1 MQCGSFLFKLFLIRT
16 MTIFTQNVTISLPTH
31 VVSPFTVSEDQILIH
46 EASNHI
52 PITLFQSRTPM
63 MFSSVAVVWI
73 CWSIVFY
80 FRYILYDY
88 LLECY
93 KLRELKP
100 IDTLTFLAAF
110 IEQLSTTMLIIYGTI
125 MFITGTSL
133 RYVFGGRWICSI
145 FIYIIKFGRGYSFI
159 GGLMISIYRILL
171 ITDCFGFKHVL
182 GTKKLFKI
190 ILFIGFSVAISSLF
204 LESYNDYQQ
213 LMRDTC
219 QLIYRRPLMILLD
232 EYEQSL
238 GNPSIFAFWT
248 STVLAM
254 SYSRVFMVEL
264 EIIIYAIFFYH
275 MYKHDNS
282 EMLRRLLDP
291 NVTRNRNRTNAV
303 TFFGQFCSFA
313 IELSWTIL
321 YIITIPLNNNLSNN
335 PYKKIIVIR
344 FILRLVSFT
353 CIPIIEV
360 LTSKTLRA
368 RIYRF
373 SLYDFIFR
381 LN

>member
-1 MQCGSFLFKLFLIRT
+1 
-16 MTIFTQNVTISLPTH
+16 MTIFQNNVTILLPTH
-31 VVSPFTVSEDQILIH
+31 DGSPFTVSEQQILVH

-63 MFSSVAVVWI
+63 MFSFVAVVWI

-88 LLECY
+88 LLESY

-100 IDTLTFLAAF
+100 IDTLTFLVAF
-110 IEQLSTTMLIIYGTI
+110 IEQLSTTMLIIYGTV

-133 RYVFGGRWICSI
+133 QYVYGGQWICSTL
-145 FIYIIKFGRGYSFI
+145 IYMIKFGRGYSFI

-171 ITDCFGFKHVL
+171 ITDCFGFKHV
-182 GTKKLFKI
+182 GDTKILFKT

-204 LESYNDYQQ
+204 LESYNDYEQ

-219 QLIYRRPLMILLD
+219 QLIYRKPLMILLD
-232 EYEQSL
+232 EYEQSR
-238 GNPSIFAFWT
+238 GNQSIFAFWA
-248 STVLAM
+248 STVFAM
-254 SYSRVFMVEL
+254 SYSRILMVIF
-264 EIIIYAIFFYH
+264 EIIIYAIFFCY
-275 MYKHDNS
+275 MYKHDNN

-291 NVTRNRNRTNAV
+291 NVTRSRNRTNAV

-321 YIITIPLNNNLSNN
+321 YIITIPLNNNLSS
-335 PYKKIIVIR
+335 YKEIIVIR
-344 FILRLVSFT
+344 FVVRLISFT

-373 SLYDFIFR
+373 SLYDIIFR

>member
-1 MQCGSFLFKLFLIRT
+1 
-16 MTIFTQNVTISLPTH
+16 
-31 VVSPFTVSEDQILIH
+31 
-46 EASNHI
+46 
-52 PITLFQSRTPM
+52 
-63 MFSSVAVVWI
+63 
-73 CWSIVFY
+73 
-80 FRYILYDY
+80 
-88 LLECY
+88 
-93 KLRELKP
+93 
-100 IDTLTFLAAF
+100 
-110 IEQLSTTMLIIYGTI
+110 
-125 MFITGTSL
+125 
-133 RYVFGGRWICSI
+133 
-145 FIYIIKFGRGYSFI
+145 
-159 GGLMISIYRILL
+159 
-171 ITDCFGFKHVL
+171 
-182 GTKKLFKI
+182 
-190 ILFIGFSVAISSLF
+190 
-204 LESYNDYQQ
+204 
-213 LMRDTC
+213 
-219 QLIYRRPLMILLD
+219 MILLD

-254 SYSRVFMVEL
+254 SYSRVFMVVF
-264 EIIIYAIFFYH
+264 EIIIYGLFFYH

-303 TFFGQFCSFA
+303 TFFGQFCSFV

-335 PYKKIIVIR
+335 PYKELIVIR